1 MRRSLIILALLLAG
15 CGGDGTGPTAP
26 VQHVPEISNLKLAP
40 SSVEYMTGDGQAAV
54 MAELGFADAGH
65 RDPVHRDA

>member
-1 MRRSLIILALLLAG
+1 MRRSLFILALLLAG

-54 MAELGFADAGH
+54 MYSTLLGASFKLEIAG
-65 RDPVHRDA
+65 AC